1 MHQRRVAK
9 LLNGTRQQP
18 ERERGVG
25 RLPREELEQPREGGE
40 RQEHEPES
48 DDEVLVAAEGHEWGT
63 ARASRES
70 SSTSRSQQLDGGTN
84 QARARALRYRE
95 AMRILL
101 VRHGEAVPYDTTPV
115 DERRWLTPAGRA
127 GVRDVAQALAKRGVR
142 LAHVYTSPLVRAVQT
157 AEILVQHVHPACD
170 VPVSVHSGAL
180 GRRRQHGAGAGSAQ
194 HHGGERHHRAGH
206 AHAPR
211 RAGLAAY
218 LTGAPRFEPFATG
231 AAYMLVRGPS
241 GLCEVEFVV
250 TPDRL

>member
-1 MHQRRVAK
+1 M
-9 LLNGTRQQP
+9 
-18 ERERGVG
+18 
-25 RLPREELEQPREGGE
+25 
-40 RQEHEPES
+40 
-48 DDEVLVAAEGHEWGT
+48 
-63 ARASRES
+63 
-70 SSTSRSQQLDGGTN
+70 QQLDGGTN

-142 LAHVYTSPLVRAVQT
+142 LSHVYTSPLVRAVQT
-157 AEILVQHVHPACD
+157 AEILVQRVRPACD
-170 VPVSVHSGAL
+170 VPVSVHLALSAEEGSTTQALAPLSTTGASDTIAL
-180 GRRRQHGAGAGSAQ
+180 VTHM
-194 HHGGERHHRAGH
+194 
-206 AHAPR
+206 PKV
-211 RAGLAAY
+211 AGLAAY